1 MIPSSATT
9 TPNAAE
15 ESTAEPTLS
24 SDNEVL
30 LTFLDDSI
38 RRCLKTP
45 YKYLEDSLHFVPS
58 STGEPISPKEAPS
71 PLLVTLLEQLAA
83 KVKAKLLAPKDVV
96 PVAAFVRRLAF
107 GLVGKQRDLAYG
119 EEVARRLDESLENSG
134 GDEVAVEKGLLK
146 RQLVYLAGA
155 GLASEGS
162 ANGGAM
168 DVDGATARSGLD
180 SSLLAPSDNFPTLPF
195 AYVFLHASLPQLSN
209 AASTDI
215 ILSTLLETSS
225 SALLRRSVRLATHR
239 ITGLLALPRTTKS
252 SEKKSKSPVVS
263 DEVAT
268 CLEGCLRVL
277 KGLVQRVCAQPGG
290 TPDELKRELVA
301 DAGLKELL
309 MMEKVP
315 KGVRS
320 ALAEVIE
327 TSFDARSTVDRQ
339 ITASYQ
345 DWAVN
350 VLAKTSLKSLT
361 KVGLA

>member
-1 MIPSSATT
+1 MIPSSAAPNSEIPEGTT
-9 TPNAAE
+9 V
-15 ESTAEPTLS
+15 EPTLS

-83 KVKAKLLAPKDVV
+83 KVKAKLLTPKEVV
-96 PVAAFVRRLAF
+96 PIAAFIRRLAF

-134 GDEVAVEKGLLK
+134 GEAVSVEKGLLR

-162 ANGGAM
+162 ATGTAM
-168 DVDGATARSGLD
+168 EVDGTSRAGLD
-180 SSLLAPSDNFPTLPF
+180 SSLLAPSDTFPTLPF
-195 AYVFLHASLPQLSN
+195 AYVFLHASLPQLSDS
-209 AASTDI
+209 ASTDI
-215 ILSTLLETSS
+215 VLSTLLDTSS
-225 SALLRRSVRLATHR
+225 SALLRRSIRLVNHR
-239 ITGLLALPRTTKS
+239 ITGLLALPRTVKS
-252 SEKKSKSPVVS
+252 SSTKSKSPVIS
-263 DEVAT
+263 DEVAS
-268 CLEGCLRVL
+268 CLEGCLRIL
-277 KGLVQRVCAQPGG
+277 KGLVQRVQAQPGG
-290 TPDELKRELVA
+290 STDELKRELVG

-315 KGVRS
+315 KGVRAGQLLLS
-320 ALAEVIE
+320 DIW
-327 TSFDARSTVDRQ
+327 
-339 ITASYQ
+339 I
-345 DWAVN
+345 
-350 VLAKTSLKSLT
+350 
-361 KVGLA
+361 